1 MKKLLFFIMMLV
13 CCAVL
18 SAQDVKKQIN
28 SIKKDVAYINAETTD
43 ENREEALTVAMNE
56 LVAEIGKTLGIS
68 LSVNELQATAKVL
81 EVPRGEYVRVF
92 VYALKEDLKTLKETP
107 VQAETVVTEP
117 APQPQTVSRPQ
128 AGTATSVFS
137 RMNTLTEIKS
147 LLSQYRQE
155 GKISEYNGVKSLAV
169 APDACVIIFRGETIA
184 AILLQEVS
192 GTRINYFTNKEDN
205 IGNYHGCSAIWY
217 KE

>member
-1 MKKLLFFIMMLV
+1 MKKLLFFIIIQV
-13 CCAVL
+13 CCIA
-18 SAQDVKKQIN
+18 SFAQDVKKQIN
-28 SIKKDVAYINAETTD
+28 AIKKDAAYINAETTD
-43 ENREEALTVAMNE
+43 ENRDEALVTAMNE
-56 LVAEIGKTLGIS
+56 LVAETSEALGIS
-68 LSVNELQATAKVL
+68 LSVKDVQGTVKIL
-81 EVPRGEYVRVF
+81 EVKRGKSVRVF
-92 VYALKEDLKTLKETP
+92 VYALKEDLKTLIETP
-107 VQAETVVTEP
+107 SSTDTVVTTP
-117 APQPQTVSRPQ
+117 APQSQ
-128 AGTATSVFS
+128 AGTVTSVFS

-169 APDACVIIFRGETIA
+169 ASDACVIIFRGETIA

>member
-1 MKKLLFFIMMLV
+1 MKKLLFLIIIQV
-13 CCAVL
+13 CCIA
-18 SAQDVKKQIN
+18 SFAQDVKKQIN
-28 SIKKDVAYINAETTD
+28 AIKKDAAYINAETTD
-43 ENREEALTVAMNE
+43 ENRDEALVTAMNE
-56 LVAEIGKTLGIS
+56 LVAETSEALGIS
-68 LSVNELQATAKVL
+68 LSVKDVQGTVKIL
-81 EVPRGEYVRVF
+81 EVKRGKSVRVF
-92 VYALKEDLKTLKETP
+92 VYALKEDLNTLTETP
-107 VQAETVVTEP
+107 SSTDTVVTKP
-117 APQPQTVSRPQ
+117 APQPQT
-128 AGTATSVFS
+128 GTVTSVFS

-169 APDACVIIFRGETIA
+169 AHDACVIIFRGETIA

>member
-1 MKKLLFFIMMLV
+1 MKKLLFLIIMLV
-13 CCAVL
+13 CCVV
-18 SAQDVKKQIN
+18 SPAQDVKKQIN
-28 SIKKDVAYINAETTD
+28 AIKKDAAYINAEATD
-43 ENREEALTVAMNE
+43 ENRDEALAMAMNE
-56 LVAEIGKTLGIS
+56 LMVETNEVLGIS
-68 LSVNELQATAKVL
+68 LSVKDVQGTAKVL
-81 EVPRGEYVRVF
+81 EVQRGENMRIF
-92 VYALKEDLKTLKETP
+92 VYALKEDLKVLAETP
-107 VQAETVVTEP
+107 SSTEIVVTEP
-117 APQPQTVSRPQ
+117 TPQPQIVSRPQ
-128 AGTATSVFS
+128 AGTTTSVFS

-192 GTRINYFTNKEDN
+192 GTRINYFTNKKDN